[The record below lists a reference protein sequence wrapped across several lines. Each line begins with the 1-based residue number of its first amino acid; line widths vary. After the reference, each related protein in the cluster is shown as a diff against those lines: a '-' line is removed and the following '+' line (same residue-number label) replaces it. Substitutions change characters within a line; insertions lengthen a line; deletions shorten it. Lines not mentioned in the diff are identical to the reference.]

1 MLSRTSESYIAIG
14 KQMSTVLKACGETP
28 CSQYRHCI
36 MVMFGVGH
44 IAGITRVAHARLS
57 CSQNSTVAKQACAFI
72 LVHLHQSRMS
82 SFVHSETMLCSRIDI
97 PQLLEH

>member
-1 MLSRTSESYIAIG
+1 
-14 KQMSTVLKACGETP
+14 MSTVLKACGETP

-44 IAGITRVAHARLS
+44 IAGITMVAHASLS
-57 CSQNSTVAKQACAFI
+57 CQQYSTVAKRACAFI
-72 LVHLHQSRMS
+72 LVHLHQSEMS
-82 SFVHSETMLCSRIDI
+82 SFDHSETRLCNGIDI